1 MKITPSVIKA
11 DIGSIGGH
19 IAPSRKLLETV
30 RTMVRERCDGAAHEG
45 GGCFD
50 VASFPNSSR

>member
-1 MKITPSVIKA
+1 MKVTLSMIKA

-30 RTMVRERCDGAAHEG
+30 RRQGFFDAAMLPMSDLEYTG
-45 GGCFD
+45 ITEKM
-50 VASFPNSSR
+50 